1 MNVDLAKDAV
11 ARVNELVRRIRGNY
25 GNAAGL
31 NFTFFIA
38 DRDPGRT
45 FDDKRNLDVRMFM
58 QRGTL
63 PGFGG
68 DDVSGKRC
76 TVRFADELMRHSN
89 KRQLLEVEK
98 THAFGINIFV
108 GRFQQLKRRLV
119 GHARARGRVYE

>member
-1 MNVDLAKDAV
+1 MNVDLPKEAL
-11 ARVNELVRRIRGNY
+11 ARVNELVGRIRGDY

-45 FDDKRNLDVRMFM
+45 SDDKRNLDVRMFM

-68 DDVSGKRC
+68 DDVRGKGR
-76 TVRFADELMRHSN
+76 TLRFADELMRHSN
-89 KRQLLEVEK
+89 KRQLLEIQKAHV
-98 THAFGINIFV
+98 FGVNIFV
-108 GRFQQLKRRLV
+108 GGFQQLKRRLME
-119 GHARARGRVYE
+119 HACA

>member
-1 MNVDLAKDAV
+1 MNVDLPKEAL
-11 ARVNELVRRIRGNY
+11 ARVNELVGRIRGDY

-45 FDDKRNLDVRMFM
+45 SDDKRNLDVRMFM

-68 DDVSGKRC
+68 DDVRGKGR
-76 TVRFADELMRHSN
+76 TLRFAEELMRHSN
-89 KRQLLEVEK
+89 ERQLLETQK
-98 THAFGINIFV
+98 THAFAVNIYSLEV
-108 GRFQQLKRRLV
+108 SSQSAL
-119 GHARARGRVYE
+119 

>member
-58 QRGTL
+58 QRRTL

-68 DDVSGKRC
+68 DDVSGERR
-76 TVRFADELMRHSN
+76 TLPFPDELTRHSN
-89 KRQLLEVEK
+89 KRQLLGIQK
-98 THAFGINIFV
+98 THAFGLTYSLEIFSS
-108 GRFQQLKRRLV
+108 
-119 GHARARGRVYE
+119 